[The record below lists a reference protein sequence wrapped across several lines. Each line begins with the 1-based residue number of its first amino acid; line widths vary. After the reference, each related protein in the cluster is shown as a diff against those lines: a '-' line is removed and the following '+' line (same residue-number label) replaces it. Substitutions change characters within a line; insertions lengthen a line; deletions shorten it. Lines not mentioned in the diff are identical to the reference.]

1 VVDLL
6 VPASAVFAS
15 GLVSRQPE
23 GMILPEPIAFVVAAG
38 IVLGFA
44 PQLHSVSKL
53 HVKLSNVLRGL
64 SLVSALLL
72 PVDTGRVVVR
82 SRGEKRTWRLK
93 NE

>member
-44 PQLHSVSKL
+44 PQLHSVSEL

-64 SLVSALLL
+64 SLVFGVAPTRRYGSGCSSL
-72 PVDTGRVVVR
+72 TGREANVEV
-82 SRGEKRTWRLK
+82 GE
-93 NE
+93 